1 MGKSSSK
8 IFRRYKREKHAHKVI
23 LNEDQ
28 HQQFFDTEDE
38 LVQYFLHQLCKN
50 NDQIIL
56 DRPHELGN
64 VIAGLNQS
72 IPVIVVLHS
81 THLADTG
88 NGIKVFIKQC
98 LII

>member
-1 MGKSSSK
+1 MKTS
-8 IFRRYKREKHAHKVI
+8 I
-23 LNEDQ
+23 NN
-28 HQQFFDTEDE
+28 FFDTEDE

-64 VIAGLNQS
+64 VIAELNRS

-81 THLADTG
+81 THLSGTG
-88 NGIKVFIKQC
+88 NDIKKF
-98 LII
+98 L

>member
-1 MGKSSSK
+1 MGDRHPK
-8 IFRRYKREKHAHKVI
+8 IFRRYKRENTLTKVV

-81 THLADTG
+81 THLSGTG
-88 NGIKVFIKQC
+88 NGIKSFIKQC